1 MPDHDIAAA
10 RREIT
15 DALLTALNRRHE
27 LLDAIVEA
35 EDRPAAVAAIQEMLN
50 TSPRSARGRD
60 RAVVRPP
67 HQTVQARRSPRNSTT

>member
-15 DALLTALNRRHE
+15 DALLTALDRRHE

-35 EDRPAAVAAIQEMLN
+35 EDRPAALATIRETLATSCPSPGSPNSPAA
-50 TSPRSARGRD
+50 
-60 RAVVRPP
+60 
-67 HQTVQARRSPRNSTT
+67 RSPANSKTSTPS